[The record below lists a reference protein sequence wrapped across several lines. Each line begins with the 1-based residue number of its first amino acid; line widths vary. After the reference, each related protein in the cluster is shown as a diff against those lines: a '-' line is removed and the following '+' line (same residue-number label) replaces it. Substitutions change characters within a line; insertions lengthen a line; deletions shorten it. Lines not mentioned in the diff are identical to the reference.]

1 MVEETIKAVEPDQAY
16 FWATH
21 QGAELDLLLVVRG
34 KRYGVECKRADAPG
48 LTRSMRIAL
57 DDLKL
62 ERLAVVYPG
71 PQRYPIADRIEAV
84 PLPEVV
90 GGMGGLFPGG

>member
-1 MVEETIKAVEPDQAY
+1 M
-16 FWATH
+16 
-21 QGAELDLLLVVRG
+21 LVVRG
-34 KRYGVECKRADAPG
+34 KVYGVECKRADAPG

-57 DDLKL
+57 DDLQL

-71 PQRYPIADRIEAV
+71 PRRYRIADRVEAV

-90 GGMGGLFPGG
+90 NGMDGLFPAW